1 MRDLSRP
8 TMSLA
13 PVAKPFK
20 RPILQEQF
28 INGLIKLGD
37 QMCELNYKGTKIEI
51 GVKLEDQKCNLPK
64 KIKSLQ
70 ETTQTL
76 IRGIDTGQ
84 LHVTLNGLRLTIN
97 V

>member
-1 MRDLSRP
+1 M
-8 TMSLA
+8 T
-13 PVAKPFK
+13 
-20 RPILQEQF
+20 EF
-28 INGLIKLGD
+28 IKGFIKLGD

-51 GVKLEDQKCNLPK
+51 GVNLEDQKCNLPK